1 MFYDYRSNSLTNLSA
16 KFLELLSNT
25 SPKDPFKENW
35 IIVQNREMQQ
45 WLTLQESAR
54 NSISANNKF
63 IFPSEFLWKLYRLKN
78 SELSDILPSDLTP
91 MQWSIFELLKTN
103 KSFRESLIG
112 EKDVAYKILIQI
124 SKSIAD
130 VFDLYQVFRPEL
142 INEWENGRLK
152 YNHATE
158 KWQAELWNSLK
169 SKWNNIPEA
178 KTRAQVLKELKNW
191 INNGEY
197 PFSELPENIWIFSI
211 PQISNPFA
219 NIVSD
224 LAKRLDCHNF
234 NFSFDSNSG
243 NEEVDLFSQKLT
255 KSARDNDLVLQKH
268 LNKSKTETKLIEL
281 TDNNRAEDSIL
292 SVIQQMLFNDSQL
305 NLPKDSDSSLTI
317 HSCHS
322 IKREIEVLKDSV
334 LEALNSD
341 KKLKAED
348 VLILVPQAKD
358 YKSQIEDV
366 FSSDD
371 LFLPVNS
378 GYIDQ
383 TEFVE
388 STFINL
394 FGILNSDFKVN
405 PVIDL
410 IDNSIISKK
419 WRFENSDIQ
428 LLREWSKDLNI
439 HRFLDSD
446 SFSWGNGLNR
456 LFLGSVMQPQSITMF
471 NESIPYEK
479 IHSKE
484 NLELVAKLSSFIEE
498 LRSFSDSISK
508 NNSVKEWLMISRNLV
523 KVFLLN
529 HFDEEY
535 NIPGLIS
542 KLELLSKKSELSGF
556 TENID
561 FETFFIWLKDQFSGK
576 SSSSSGYGHGINV
589 SEYVPNRS
597 IPYKFV
603 AILGFNESVFPKKVI
618 RPDFDLIHTFPQPG
632 DRISMEEDRFLF
644 FEMIQSAKEKLH
656 ISYIGQDQHSQNK
669 RAPSILLQ
677 QLIDIA
683 SSQGLRL
690 PIEEHKL
697 HGFDESYFDKE
708 EPKSF
713 SKKYEKI
720 TKNINAQERSIPTF
734 LNPGNYLH
742 ESLDLKTISVFDL
755 IAFYSHPAKYLCN
768 QIFGIR
774 DYSDFQDLEDREP
787 FKLTGLD
794 SYFLKDFV
802 SDLYFDGIKIDT
814 LKQPADALGL
824 LPKGFPGT
832 LEFHNTRDLISQ
844 FEDVKKK
851 YDFSSKVRVEVEEQ
865 FKETTIFGSIDRI
878 INDERVVIRLGD
890 LKGKNLIELWLNHLL
905 LNTQFEY
912 LSNIYFIKQKKSV
925 EKLSIYPN
933 QTDQN
938 HLLLLVDL
946 YQRACIG
953 SDNTFCPVETGFE
966 FAKALFADNDEEKA
980 IKKALLKWEGNNFFP
995 SEADDFYN
1003 QKVFNDSSFIFD
1015 TSFKKRAQE
1024 IWFPIL
1030 KVVGDSA

>member
-1 MFYDYRSNSLTNLSA
+1 MFYDYRSNSITNLSG
-16 KFLELLSNT
+16 KFLELLSNK
-25 SPKDPFKENW
+25 SPKDPFKGNW

-78 SELSDILPSDLTP
+78 PELSDILPSDLTP
-91 MQWSIFELLKTN
+91 IQWSIFELLKTN
-103 KSFRESLIG
+103 KKFRKSLIG
-112 EKDVAYKILIQI
+112 EKNVTFKILIQI

-142 INEWENGRLK
+142 INGWENNRLK
-152 YNHATE
+152 YNHTTE
-158 KWQAELWNSLK
+158 KWQSDLWNSLK

-178 KTRAQVLKELKNW
+178 KTRVQALKELKSW

-197 PFSELPENIWIFSI
+197 PFTELPENIWLFSI

-255 KSARDNDLVLQKH
+255 KSARDNDLVFQKH
-268 LNKSKTETKLIEL
+268 LDENKTETKLIEL
-281 TDNNRAEDSIL
+281 PNSKRGEDSIL
-292 SVIQQMLFNDSQL
+292 NGIQHMLFNDSQL
-305 NLPKDSDSSLTI
+305 NIPKGLDSSFTI

-341 KKLKAED
+341 KKMKAED
-348 VLILVPQAKD
+348 VLILVPQTKD
-358 YKSQIEDV
+358 YKSHIEHV
-366 FSSDD
+366 FSSYD

-405 PVIDL
+405 AVIDL

-419 WRFENSDIQ
+419 WGLDNSDIQ
-428 LLREWSKDLNI
+428 LLREWSKDLHI

-446 SFSWGNGLNR
+446 SFSWRSGLNR
-456 LFLGSVMQPQSITMF
+456 LILGSVMESQSINMF
-471 NESIPYEK
+471 NESIPYKK
-479 IHSKE
+479 IHSKD

-498 LRSFSDSISK
+498 LESFSDSISK
-508 NNSVKEWLMISRNLV
+508 NNSLKEWLMISRNLV

-529 HFDEEY
+529 QFDEEY
-535 NIPGLIS
+535 KIPGLIS
-542 KLELLSKKSELSGF
+542 KLELLSKKCELSGF

-561 FETFFIWLKDQFSGK
+561 FETYFIWLKDQFSGK

-589 SEYVPNRS
+589 SDYVSNRS

-603 AILGFNESVFPKKVI
+603 AVLGFNESVLPKKVI
-618 RPDFDLIHTFPQPG
+618 RPDFDLIHAFPQPG
-632 DRISMEEDRFLF
+632 DRILTEEDRFLF

-669 RAPSILLQ
+669 KAPSILLQ
-677 QLIDIA
+677 QLLDIT
-683 SSQGLRL
+683 SSLGLRI

-720 TKNINAQERSIPTF
+720 TRSINVQDHSATTF
-734 LNPGNYLH
+734 INSGNYQN
-742 ESLDLKTISVFDL
+742 ENLDLKTISIFDL
-755 IAFYSHPAKYLCN
+755 ISFYSHPAKYLCN

-774 DYSDFQDLEDREP
+774 NSSDFQDLEDREP

-802 SDLYFDGIKIDT
+802 SDLYFDGIDIDN

-824 LPKGFPGT
+824 IPKGFPGT

-851 YDFSSKVRVEVEEQ
+851 YDFLSKVRVEVEEQ

-925 EKLSIYPN
+925 QKLSIYPN
-933 QTDQN
+933 QADQN
-938 HLLLLVDL
+938 HLLFLADL
-946 YQRACIG
+946 YKQACLG
-953 SDNTFCPVETGFE
+953 SDNVFCPVETGFE
-966 FAKALFADNDEEKA
+966 FAKSLFKENDEEKA
-980 IKKALLKWEGNNFFP
+980 IKKALSKWEGNNFFP

-1015 TSFKKRAQE
+1015 ASFKKRAQE
-1024 IWFPIL
+1024 VWFPIL
-1030 KVVGDSA
+1030 QVVGDSV